1 MRVDE
6 LASSP
11 LAYPTYATVL
21 IRAAVSA
28 AQQLDLG
35 VGWRAHEA

>member
-6 LASSP
+6 LANIP
-11 LAYPTYATVL
+11 LAYPTHAAVL
-21 IRAAVSA
+21 IRAAVST

-35 VGWRAHEA
+35 VGWRA